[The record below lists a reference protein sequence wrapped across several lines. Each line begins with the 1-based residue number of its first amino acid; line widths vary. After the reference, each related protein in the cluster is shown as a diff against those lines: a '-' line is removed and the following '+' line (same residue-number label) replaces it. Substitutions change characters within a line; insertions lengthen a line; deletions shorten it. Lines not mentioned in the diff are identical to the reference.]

1 MLIDKKYTENDI
13 ISFKLS
19 SGEEVIGKYIKEDM
33 TSYVVR
39 HPLMLVASQKGIGL
53 APYMFTVD
61 PSKEIKLNKGVVAVA
76 VASDKEFASQYVQST
91 TGIALA

>member
-1 MLIDKKYTENDI
+1 MIIDKGVSPGEVIT
-13 ISFKLS
+13 FKLT
-19 SGEEVIGKYIKEDM
+19 SGEELVARLVEETDAYYKVSKPNVIGMSPKG
-33 TSYVVR
+33 
-39 HPLMLVASQKGIGL
+39 PALM
-53 APYMFTVD
+53 PYLFTVD

>member
-1 MLIDKKYTENDI
+1 MIIDKGVSPGEVIT
-13 ISFKLS
+13 FKLT
-19 SGEEVIGKYIKEDM
+19 SGEELVARLVEETDTHYKVSKPNVIGMSPKG
-33 TSYVVR
+33 
-39 HPLMLVASQKGIGL
+39 PALM
-53 APYMFTVD
+53 PYLFTVD